1 VKTNPAPL
9 QAHKGLSSTTVTL
22 CLLIGPLPDNSY
34 RGMTELDRDVVY
46 DDTGGIIAATRTPGS
61 FTYKARIGSE
71 LSALSSTADLGVD
84 NAETSMLPPFVGAE
98 SEGFTVAQIN
108 AGDLDRVPYV
118 VYKVNYNDLTAGRHE
133 IVCGGY
139 LGEIRRKVGDLQVG
153 ELRSLS
159 QILKQ
164 VIVELDSRTCR
175 AKFGSVTGVDARQ
188 GCDFDVSTLWVS
200 GSVQAVGTEDDREFT
215 DATLTQDD
223 DYFSLG
229 VLEWLTGVNAGQK
242 MEVESFAAGSVA
254 LLFPT
259 VNPIQLGDT
268 YRVRPDC
275 TKMHYGHNS
284 CRTWWGSQWTLHFR
298 GEPYIPVGDAGKLS
312 VPGSSGSIDTPV
324 VTTDGDPGTTSG
336 GGTSGGT
343 GLPLPLPGDTYP
355 STTRTRGTTVVDPVT
370 YGADPTGATDST
382 AAFNAAYA
390 ALPASGGNQG
400 GIVRPSAGTYLI
412 DPDTSVQPLSYTL
425 LDLQTHDVTLV
436 ESYTAVDHKY
446 GVLIQDKTQV
456 EIAGGKIV
464 GYRNKGPV
472 PGGTTAEWGHCIAC
486 YGSSHVTIR
495 DITLREAMGD
505 GISLGGHAGV
515 GCTDIVID
523 NIIATQNRRQGL
535 SIVWATGVVVTD
547 SEFSYTNGTSPE
559 CGIDIEPE
567 AGEVA
572 NTITIQNCHLTHNH
586 KFGLNVE
593 QRSGAGTINGVTV
606 ANCTVDYQDSN
617 GIVVEGPSSNVTI
630 QDSTVEWNSAT
641 GIVLNLATNPV
652 TIKRETF
659 SHNYSRNTPISRSE
673 QDITGQSS
681 LTAQDILVKGGSSTA
696 GIGTNHYLAQ

>member
-1 VKTNPAPL
+1 VKTIPATL
-9 QAHKGLSSTTVTL
+9 LTHKGLSSTTVTL

-46 DDTGGIIAATRTPGS
+46 DDTGGIIAATRAPGS

-215 DATLTQDD
+215 DAALTQDD
-223 DYFSLG
+223 DYFSPG

-242 MEVESFAAGSVA
+242 MEVESFAAGDVA

-284 CRTWWGSQWTLHFR
+284 CRTYWGSQWTLHFR

-324 VTTDGDPGTTSG
+324 VTTDGDPGATSG

-355 STTRTRGTTVVDPVT
+355 STTRTRGATVVSVPASYAD
-370 YGADPTGATDST
+370 GADAT
-382 AAFNAAYA
+382 ARINAVIAS
-390 ALPASGGNQG
+390 LPGDGGTVE
-400 GIVRPSAGTYLI
+400 IPDGTYLI
-412 DPDTSVQPLSYTL
+412 DTTVRVQMRSNTL
-425 LDLQTHDVTLV
+425 LKLSAGAVLKALYTTTDHTGIVTLTGTDNAEV
-436 ESYTAVDHKY
+436 
-446 GVLIQDKTQV
+446 
-456 EIAGGKIV
+456 AGGTLKGFRDQYVPIV
-464 GYRNKGPV
+464 G
-472 PGGTTAEWGHCIAC
+472 TTSEWNHAIEAFNATNWT
-486 YGSSHVTIR
+486 VR
-495 DITLREAMGD
+495 DITLRDNTGD
-505 GISLGGHAGV
+505 GMSVFNVTGGQ
-515 GCTDIVID
+515 ID
-523 NIIATQNRRQGL
+523 NILSTNNRRQGL
-535 SIVWATGVVVTD
+535 SIVKANTVHVTD

-559 CGIDIEPE
+559 CGVDIEPE
-567 AGEVA
+567 AGETCT
-572 NTITIQNCHLTHNH
+572 NILFENCHFTHNH
-586 KFGLNVE
+586 KYGINVE
-593 QRSGAGTINGVTV
+593 QRAGAGTINGVTFS
-606 ANCTVDYQDSN
+606 NCKVDYNDSN
-617 GIVVEGPSSNVTI
+617 GVVVEGPSSNVVF
-630 QDSTVEWNSAT
+630 QDNAIEWNSAT
-641 GIVLNLATNPV
+641 GIVLNLATNAV